1 MFFYIYIY
9 IAGKQLQ
16 WPFSQWPFSR
26 YIARCPA
33 GFANGDGSDQVES
46 FLEQNCCMGM
56 GVASRFETKFEI
68 NMCIYMNRHA
78 WLHFPAAVSC
88 IRFVVLKLTKGWNI
102 NIYIYIF
109 KGYNLP
115 NIYIY
120 IYIIWPQPTIHSSVP
135 LQALR
140 TGHMVKAEQSSPMK
154 GKNHA
159 SPRVASSCLY
169 PECTLQ
175 HIQFY
180 IAFTRSE

>member
-1 MFFYIYIY
+1 MNGICQHYHVFFIYIY

-102 NIYIYIF
+102 NIYIYLKDIICQTF
-109 KGYNLP
+109 T
-115 NIYIY
+115 YIY
-120 IYIIWPQPTIHSSVP
+120 YMASTHNPQLCATPGFEDWAHG
-135 LQALR
+135 QGGA
-140 TGHMVKAEQSSPMK
+140 
-154 GKNHA
+154 
-159 SPRVASSCLY
+159 
-169 PECTLQ
+169 
-175 HIQFY
+175 
-180 IAFTRSE
+180 AFADEG